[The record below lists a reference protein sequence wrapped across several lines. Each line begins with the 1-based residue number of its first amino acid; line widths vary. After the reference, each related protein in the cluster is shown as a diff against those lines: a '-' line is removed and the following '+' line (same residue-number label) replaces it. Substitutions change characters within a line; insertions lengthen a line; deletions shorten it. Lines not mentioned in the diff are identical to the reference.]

1 MSLEEWVRS
10 PSQRSGSRARC
21 KRLEPD
27 DDDENDND
35 DDVDDD
41 DHGDDDNDSDGGDD
55 MMMMLTSV
63 PGGRREANMADS
75 APLSMVNGP
84 LWLRRVGQ
92 VILSLSH
99 FQTWSC
105 RCQRSRDGRGSR
117 QCPSS
122 RQSPSHAG
130 GSCCHRLM
138 VSLW

>member
-27 DDDENDND
+27 DDD
-35 DDVDDD
+35 
-41 DHGDDDNDSDGGDD
+41 DDDNDDEDD
-55 MMMMLTSV
+55 DDNDVVKMVMMMLTSV

-99 FQTWSC
+99 FKTWSC

-117 QCPSS
+117 RCPSS

-130 GSCCHRLM
+130 GS
-138 VSLW
+138 